1 MESDEIARRIQHI
14 HDIEIAMDESGEG
27 KTPLTD
33 ALRNAIPYMTP
44 EEIRETLF
52 RTLDKLDELYGDRS
66 AAEEL
71 LRREREAH
79 AQEVVNLRSEL
90 SSKDRIL
97 AEKERT
103 LAEKDN
109 RIASLEKAL
118 AESEAARTD
127 ADHKV
132 SSMNQDKFQ
141 GTSKK
146 GIDNKHQTKKGLG

>member
-66 AAEEL
+66 TTEGMTLTALPGRSVRRTQTPE
-71 LRREREAH
+71 RERMW
-79 AQEVVNLRSEL
+79 R
-90 SSKDRIL
+90 R
-97 AEKERT
+97 
-103 LAEKDN
+103 
-109 RIASLEKAL
+109 
-118 AESEAARTD
+118 
-127 ADHKV
+127 
-132 SSMNQDKFQ
+132 
-141 GTSKK
+141 
-146 GIDNKHQTKKGLG
+146 

>member
-1 MESDEIARRIQHI
+1 
-14 HDIEIAMDESGEG
+14 
-27 KTPLTD
+27 
-33 ALRNAIPYMTP
+33 MTP
-44 EEIRETLF
+44 EAIRETLF

-66 AAEEL
+66 TAEEM

-97 AEKERT
+97 AEKDRCLTEKERS

-109 RIASLEKAL
+109 RIVSLEKAL

-132 SSMNQDKFQ
+132 SSMNQERHSRVGRSAGYKLQKRREGGDDKP
-141 GTSKK
+141 
-146 GIDNKHQTKKGLG
+146 

>member
-1 MESDEIARRIQHI
+1 
-14 HDIEIAMDESGEG
+14 
-27 KTPLTD
+27 
-33 ALRNAIPYMTP
+33 MTP
-44 EEIRETLF
+44 EEIIETLF

-66 AAEEL
+66 TAEEL

-97 AEKERT
+97 AEK
-103 LAEKDN
+103 DN

-118 AESEAARTD
+118 AESEAAGTD

-146 GIDNKHQTKKGLG
+146 GIDNKHQTKKGSG

>member
-1 MESDEIARRIQHI
+1 
-14 HDIEIAMDESGEG
+14 
-27 KTPLTD
+27 
-33 ALRNAIPYMTP
+33 MTP

-52 RTLDKLDELYGDRS
+52 RTLDKLDEPYGDRS
-66 AAEEL
+66 TAEEL
-71 LRREREAH
+71 LSREREAH

-97 AEKERT
+97 AEKDRC

-132 SSMNQDKFQ
+132 GSMNQDKFQ

-146 GIDNKHQTKKGLG
+146 GIDNKHQAKKGRDDNKDDFDGTPGPAGAQDTNSKKERMWR